1 MRSGRVD
8 CQRHPRLCG
17 NAGVRAY
24 PTVRLYEGGGRLDL
38 VGVEVPSL
46 QPEQIVEF
54 TRTHLPRRRA
64 GVAGE
69 SGTGSERQRR
79 DEL

>member
-1 MRSGRVD
+1 MD
-8 CQRHPRLCG
+8 CQRYPRLCG

-54 TRTHLPRRRA
+54 ARRHLPPRR
-64 GVAGE
+64 AGE
-69 SGTGSERQRR
+69 SGGGSERQRH